1 METLALVKP
10 TAQEQ
15 ILSKIENMKRSNLT
29 AVWLEKLS
37 FLKTRFRRYFLDLT
51 LAYFSLSEKQ
61 VLQLSDREID
71 VLFTLVSERARR
83 ELIYLKVLWIT
94 VPFLSWLLTFDL
106 DVVVFTIS
114 LSKVKKTLGDKF
126 DVVKLIRSR
135 TYYLKTLT

>member
-10 TAQEQ
+10 TAYEQ
-15 ILSKIENMKRSNLT
+15 MLSIIENMKRDNLT
-29 AVWLEKLS
+29 AVQLEKLAVMKS
-37 FLKTRFRRYFLDLT
+37 RIKNCFLNLT
-51 LAYFSLSEKQ
+51 LTYFGLSREQ
-61 VLQLSDREID
+61 VIQLSDQELD
-71 VLFTLVSERARR
+71 ALFTLVSERARR

>member
-83 ELIYLKVLWIT
+83 RLTYLKVLWVMI
-94 VPFLSWLLTFDL
+94 PFYSWVTYDLLTVRF
-106 DVVVFTIS
+106 IRS
-114 LSKVKKTLGDKF
+114 LSKVKKILGDKF
-126 DVVKLIRSR
+126 NAVSLIR
-135 TYYLKTLT
+135 TKAY